1 MTLFRVNDG
10 EKSMSVLS
18 AQTLVNG
25 KKDKKIMAVLS
36 VNCGSLRNH
45 EDDGKRKRENVLK

>member
-10 EKSMSVLS
+10 EKSMSVMS
-18 AQTLVNG
+18 AQTPVNG
-25 KKDKKIMAVLS
+25 KKDKNIIAVLS

-45 EDDGKRKRENVLK
+45 EDDGKRKRENALK